1 MSKKNAIVK
10 KTDEKYLVTV
20 VPPSEE
26 MDLGK
31 KINYFQDVIK
41 QSFAIS
47 GMAAVINGVLLSK
60 AKIEHPQTFLSWLEA
75 NTSVSERT
83 CYNYIAVATKTLGNP
98 LVEELAKKGT
108 NEIQSGVQVAMAK
121 LKIESKPLSE
131 LYCEVGIMKKTPSK
145 MGGKREG
152 AGRKRKDSQEELA
165 KQAEAISA
173 SCCAQA
179 FQDTLGTLYRLAITE
194 DAFGTLVDVQIKTQ
208 LDILEKIVARGK
220 EILKSRKGK

>member
-1 MSKKNAIVK
+1 MSKKNAVVK

-60 AKIEHPQTFLSWLEA
+60 AKIEHPQTFQTWLEA
-75 NTSVSERT
+75 NTCVSQST
-83 CYNYIAVATKTLGNP
+83 CYNYITVATKTLGNP

-121 LKIESKPLSE
+121 LKIESKPLAE
-131 LYCEVGIMKKTPSK
+131 LYCEVGIMKKTPSR

-152 AGRKRKDSQEELA
+152 AGRKRKEDLEASLKQQEEELG
-165 KQAEAISA
+165 AESIRQRVADLYTAAVI
-173 SCCAQA
+173 QGG
-179 FQDTLGTLYRLAITE
+179 LGNCKSKDLENICGML
-194 DAFGTLVDVQIKTQ
+194 KN
-208 LDILEKIVARGK
+208 ILRESD
-220 EILKSRKGK
+220 EILKSRKAK

>member
-10 KTDEKYLVTV
+10 KNEKQFLVTV

-60 AKIEHPQTFLSWLEA
+60 AKIEHPQTFVTWLEA
-75 NTSVSERT
+75 NTCVSQST
-83 CYNYIAVATKTLGNP
+83 CYNYITVATKTLGNP

-152 AGRKRKDSQEELA
+152 AGRKRKEDLA
-165 KQAEAISA
+165 AQAEQLANQMSGDEIYQKTSDLFKA
-173 SCCAQA
+173 SVIE
-179 FQDTLGTLYRLAITE
+179 GG
-194 DAFGTLVDVQIKTQ
+194 FGTLSTDRLRGIVETMKQIVKCG
-208 LDILEKIVARGK
+208 E

>member
-20 VPPSEE
+20 EPPSEE

-83 CYNYIAVATKTLGNP
+83 CYNYITVATKTLGNP
-98 LVEELAKKGT
+98 IVEELAKKGT

-131 LYCEVGIMKKTPSK
+131 LYCDVGIMKKTPSK

-152 AGRKRKDSQEELA
+152 AGRKRKEDLEASLKQQEEELGAESIRQRVADLYTAAVIQGGLGNCDDKELA
-165 KQAEAISA
+165 SAVDMLKQ
-173 SCCAQA
+173 
-179 FQDTLGTLYRLAITE
+179 
-194 DAFGTLVDVQIKTQ
+194 
-208 LDILEKIVARGK
+208 IVKCGE
-220 EILKSRKGK
+220 EIIKSRKRK

>member
-60 AKIEHPQTFLSWLEA
+60 AKIEHPQTFVTWLEA
-75 NTSVSERT
+75 NTCVSQST
-83 CYNYIAVATKTLGNP
+83 CYNYITVATKTLGNP

-152 AGRKRKDSQEELA
+152 AGRKRKEDLEASLKQQEEELG
-165 KQAEAISA
+165 AESIRQRVADLYTAAVI
-173 SCCAQA
+173 QGG
-179 FQDTLGTLYRLAITE
+179 LGNCKSKDLENICGML
-194 DAFGTLVDVQIKTQ
+194 KN
-208 LDILEKIVARGK
+208 ILRESE
-220 EILKSRKGK
+220 EILKSRKAK